1 MKVEQFKHANQFLL
15 TDDDGN
21 RFLQSYNT
29 IVCKVDKTGKV
40 YLDPK
45 HNFSNTTSK
54 HVTMFLGDN
63 TKERLAKIKSGE
75 YTLTNLN

>member
-15 TDDDGN
+15 TDDEGN
-21 RFLQSYNT
+21 RFFQSYST
-29 IVCKVDKTGKV
+29 IVCKVDKAGKV

-45 HNFSNTTSK
+45 HNCSNTTSR

-63 TKERLAKIKSGE
+63 TKERLNKIKSGE